1 MIDFDITVDLL
12 HKDTKKRFAKAE
24 FTSPKYA
31 EAKALAEKF
40 ADKFGGTQAITGFYV
55 SYNINDDEGQL
66 KSSTTLFFLD
76 KLP

>member
-24 FTSPKYA
+24 FNSQKYA

-40 ADKFGGTQAITGFYV
+40 ADKFGGKQVYAGYYV
-55 SYNINDDEGQL
+55 SYNVKDDEGQL
-66 KSSTTLFFLD
+66 KSSTTLFFLYR
-76 KLP
+76 LP